1 MDERAVERRFGW
13 RRRDAHRNRIAE
25 LDERTAHVR
34 CRRAVAGDHR
44 DSARRRSRRQGGVG
58 GRAGE
63 GIGRARR
70 GRGHARGGQAR
81 GREDGGNAGRRFD
94 GRGRCRSR
102 RARRAAADENT
113 DRNGAEE
120 RDDGGKDRCDE
131 QQADH
136 SQNEDQDQPRIL
148 RPAAAGRG
156 GSGGR
161 WRFVAG
167 DDLRGLFERRTAG
180 RSARRR
186 GRDAAAANP
195 VEHARRTVDAV
206 ADRHEAPRNGAA
218 RAQALAERN
227 RNRGAGK
234 AARSHHCGKRCRAAE
249 HLRENGRGQRNG
261 AILRHR
267 AARSRAGGRLDAAGQ
282 SAAQPRQECIG
293 GEGHGAPACGTAAAG
308 MT

>member
-1 MDERAVERRFGW
+1 MRLERGERCLMDERAVERRFGW

-25 LDERTAHVR
+25 LDERAAHVR
-34 CRRAVAGDHR
+34 CGRAVAGDHR
-44 DSARRRSRRQGGVG
+44 DSARSRSRRHGGVS

-63 GIGRARR
+63 GVGRAWR

-102 RARRAAADENT
+102 RARRAAADEDT

-120 RDDGGKDRCDE
+120 RDDEGEDRCDE

-186 GRDAAAANP
+186 GRDAAASERSCRQARP
-195 VEHARRTVDAV
+195 RTGSGRFARRALQSVRA
-206 ADRHEAPRNGAA
+206 RRCCCSAPPRRIG
-218 RAQALAERN
+218 
-227 RNRGAGK
+227 
-234 AARSHHCGKRCRAAE
+234 C
-249 HLRENGRGQRNG
+249 QR
-261 AILRHR
+261 
-267 AARSRAGGRLDAAGQ
+267 RSRHD
-282 SAAQPRQECIG
+282 PRPKG
-293 GEGHGAPACGTAAAG
+293 SLVPAVPRPCRPA
-308 MT
+308 